1 MPPAICHVREARLA
15 RSLMH
20 SRARLAVGVVAAFAL
35 VLDACSSGSGE
46 SGGDHKETV
55 PVTVAVVV
63 QRDIPVQL
71 RAIGNVEAYS
81 TVSVKSQVEGQLA
94 HVHFVE
100 GQPVKKGDLLF
111 TIDPRP
117 FESALRQ
124 AEATVARDVAE
135 ARNAEV
141 DAKRRTQ
148 LLAQGFVS
156 RDEYDQSQTKAAS
169 SAAAVKADEAD
180 VENARLQLQYCY
192 IHSPIDGRVG
202 QLLVHEGN
210 VLKAND
216 TLLAVI
222 NQVRPVYVAFS
233 VPEQDLPE
241 VRQRTAEGK
250 LPVQALVP
258 HREGTPVVGEL
269 SFINNTVDATTGT
282 VLLKALFANDDE
294 ALWPGQFV
302 DVAVTL
308 AVHHDAVLVPA
319 EAIQVGQ
326 QGQYVFVVAPEELAE
341 VRAVVPG
348 DRVGQEIVVSQ
359 GLTAGERVVTDGQI
373 RLAPGLKVEIKD
385 GTGSDGHPTP
395 ADGSRTA
402 R

>member
-1 MPPAICHVREARLA
+1 
-15 RSLMH
+15 MH
-20 SRARLAVGVVAAFAL
+20 TRTRLAVGAVAALAL
-35 VLDACSSGSGE
+35 VIDACSSGGEDSGR
-46 SGGDHKETV
+46 DHKETV

-241 VRQRTAEGK
+241 VRQRTAAGK

-258 HREGTPVVGEL
+258 HHDDTPVVGEL

-282 VLLKALFANDDE
+282 VLLKALFANEDE

-308 AVHHDAVLVPA
+308 AVHRDAVLVPA

-373 RLAPGLKVEIKD
+373 RLAPGLKVQIKD
-385 GTGSDGHPTP
+385 GNGSDSHPTP
-395 ADGSRTA
+395 AGGSRTA

>member
-1 MPPAICHVREARLA
+1 M
-15 RSLMH
+15 S
-20 SRARLAVGVVAAFAL
+20 VATA
-35 VLDACSSGSGE
+35 
-46 SGGDHKETV
+46 
-55 PVTVAVVV
+55 V
-63 QRDIPVQL
+63 QRDIPLQL
-71 RAIGNVEAYS
+71 HAIGNVEAYS

-100 GQPVKKGDLLF
+100 GQPVQKGNLLF
-111 TIDPRP
+111 SIDARP
-117 FESALRQ
+117 FEAALRQ
-124 AEATVARDVAE
+124 AEATVARDVAD

-169 SAAAVKADEAD
+169 SAATVKADEAA

-192 IHSPIDGRVG
+192 IHSPINGRVG

-210 VLKAND
+210 LVKAND

-222 NQVRPVYVAFS
+222 NQVRPVYVSFS
-233 VPEQDLPE
+233 VPEQELPE

-250 LPVQALVP
+250 LLVQAFVP
-258 HREGTPVVGEL
+258 HHDGTPVVGEL
-269 SFINNTVDATTGT
+269 RFINNAVDMTTGT

-302 DVAVTL
+302 DVALTL
-308 AVHHDAVLVPA
+308 AVRRDAVLVPA

-326 QGQYVFVVAPEELAE
+326 QGQYVFVVAADESAE
-341 VRAVVPG
+341 VRPVVPG
-348 DRVGQEIVVSQ
+348 ERIGQEIVVRQ

-373 RLAPGLKVEIKD
+373 RLAPGLKVQIKD
-385 GTGSDGHPTP
+385 GAGSDGHPTP
-395 ADGSRTA
+395 LGGK
-402 R
+402 

>member
-1 MPPAICHVREARLA
+1 M
-15 RSLMH
+15 
-20 SRARLAVGVVAAFAL
+20 
-35 VLDACSSGSGE
+35 
-46 SGGDHKETV
+46 
-55 PVTVAVVV
+55 TVATAV
-63 QRDIPVQL
+63 QKDIPVQL
-71 RAIGNVEAYS
+71 HAIGNVEAYS

-94 HVHFVE
+94 KVHFVE
-100 GQPVKKGDLLF
+100 GQPVNKGDLLF

-117 FESALRQ
+117 FEAALRQ
-124 AEATVARDVAE
+124 AQATVARDVAE

-169 SAAAVKADEAD
+169 SAAAVKADEAA

-192 IHSPIDGRVG
+192 IHSPINGRVG

-210 VLKAND
+210 VVKAND

-222 NQVRPVYVAFS
+222 NQVRPVYVSFS

-250 LPVQALVP
+250 LAVQAFVP
-258 HREGTPVVGEL
+258 QHDGTPVIGEL
-269 SFINNTVDATTGT
+269 SFINNTVDMTTGT
-282 VLLKALFANDDE
+282 VLLKALFPNDNE

-308 AVHHDAVLVPA
+308 TVHHDAVLVPA

-326 QGQYVFVVAPEELAE
+326 QGQYVFVVAADESAE
-341 VRAVVPG
+341 VRPVVPG
-348 DRVGQEIVVSQ
+348 ARIGPEIVVSQ

-373 RLAPGLKVEIKD
+373 RLAPGLKVQIKD
-385 GTGSDGHPTP
+385 GTGHDGHPTP
-395 ADGSRTA
+395 VGSQ
-402 R
+402 

>member
-1 MPPAICHVREARLA
+1 
-15 RSLMH
+15 MH
-20 SRARLAVGVVAAFAL
+20 TRTRLAVGAVAALAL
-35 VLDACSSGSGE
+35 VIDACSSGGEDSGR
-46 SGGDHKETV
+46 DHKETV

-241 VRQRTAEGK
+241 VRQRTAAGK

-258 HREGTPVVGEL
+258 HHDDTPVVGEL

-282 VLLKALFANDDE
+282 VLLKALFANEDE

-308 AVHHDAVLVPA
+308 AVHRDAVLVPA

-373 RLAPGLKVEIKD
+373 RLAPGLKVQIKD
-385 GTGSDGHPTP
+385 GNGSGSHPTP
-395 ADGSRTA
+395 AGGSRTA

>member
-1 MPPAICHVREARLA
+1 
-15 RSLMH
+15 MH
-20 SRARLAVGVVAAFAL
+20 SRTHLTAATLAATACMVA
-35 VLDACSSGSGE
+35 ACSSAEPGADGRN
-46 SGGDHKETV
+46 HRETV
-55 PVTVAVVV
+55 PVAIATVMQTDV
-63 QRDIPVQL
+63 PVQL

-94 HVHFVE
+94 RVHFSE

-117 FESALRQ
+117 FEATLRQ
-124 AEATVARDVAE
+124 AQATRARNVAE

-148 LLAQGFVS
+148 LLEQGFVS
-156 RDEYDQSQTKAAS
+156 RDEYDQSQTRAAS
-169 SAAAVKADEAD
+169 LAAAVKADDAA
-180 VENARLQLQYCY
+180 VENAKLQLQYCY

-210 VLKAND
+210 IVKPNE

-222 NQVRPVYVAFS
+222 NQVHPVYVAFS
-233 VPEQDLPE
+233 VPERDLSE
-241 VRQRTAEGK
+241 VRQRAAEGT
-250 LPVQALVP
+250 LAVNVFVP
-258 HREGTPVVGEL
+258 NHNGTPVVGQL
-269 SFINNTVDATTGT
+269 SFINNTVDMATGT
-282 VLLKALFANDDE
+282 VLLKALFENDDE

-308 AVHHDAVLVPA
+308 SVDRGALLVPA

-326 QGQYVFVVAPEELAE
+326 QGQYVFVVTADQSAE
-341 VRAVVPG
+341 VRPVVQGKRIGPH
-348 DRVGQEIVVSQ
+348 VVVTE

-373 RLAPGLKVEIKD
+373 RLAPGLKVQIKD
-385 GTGSDGHPTP
+385 GTRPDGPSAPTSDAREPT
-395 ADGSRTA
+395 R
-402 R
+402 

>member
-1 MPPAICHVREARLA
+1 MLLA
-15 RSLMH
+15 AL
-20 SRARLAVGVVAAFAL
+20 LAG
-35 VLDACSSGSGE
+35 ACSSGPREG
-46 SGGDHKETV
+46 GGDHKQAV
-55 PVTVAVVV
+55 PVSVATAMQKDV
-63 QRDIPVQL
+63 PVQL
-71 RAIGNVEAYS
+71 RAIGNVEPFS

-94 HVHFVE
+94 RVHFVE
-100 GQPVKKGDLLF
+100 GQRVDKGALLF

-117 FESALRQ
+117 FEAALRQ
-124 AEATVARDVAE
+124 AQANVARDVAE

-141 DAKRRTQ
+141 DARRRSQ

-156 RDEYDQSQTKAAS
+156 RDEYDQSHTKAAS
-169 SAAAVKADEAD
+169 LAAAVKADQAA
-180 VENARLQLQYCY
+180 VENARLELQYCY

-210 VLKAND
+210 VVKAND

-222 NQVRPVYVAFS
+222 NQVRPVYVSFS

-241 VRQRTAEGK
+241 VRQRAAQGT
-250 LPVQALVP
+250 LPVQAFVP
-258 HREGTPVVGEL
+258 HHDGTPIVGDL

-282 VLLKALFANDDE
+282 VLLKALFQNDDE

-326 QGQYVFVVAPEELAE
+326 QGQYVFVVAADDSAQ
-341 VRAVVPG
+341 VRPVVPG
-348 DRVGQEIVVSQ
+348 DRTGSEIVVTQ
-359 GLTAGERVVTDGQI
+359 GLTAGERVVTEGQI
-373 RLAPGLKVEIKD
+373 RLAPGMMVQVKD
-385 GTGSDGHPTP
+385 GSDGHPTP
-395 ADGSRTA
+395 ASVN
-402 R
+402 